1 MKRNFLRESTRSRGN
16 PSCSVAAVE
25 PEFPINI
32 GYLAR
37 AMANYGMQRLYIVS
51 AHRLKKEES
60 IVAGT
65 FASHGSNIIEDVK
78 YVRSVSKLKERYQLL
93 IGTTAIV
100 GKRKSNITRKALSP
114 EECAKEISTGKVTPD
129 NMCFLFG
136 RDTTGLTN
144 QELEQCDYVIS
155 IRTGSEYNTLNISHA
170 ASLIFYIFS
179 RHNLHV
185 RENKKISTRRERER
199 VIGLFEELAEISD
212 FQKFKRGRLRE
223 TLNRLLNRSMPSLR
237 ELYLL
242 MGLASKANGKIRS
255 LKSNRPHTH

>member
-1 MKRNFLRESTRSRGN
+1 MKRNFLRESTHSRGN
-16 PSCSVAAVE
+16 LSCSVAAVE

-37 AMANYGMQRLYIVS
+37 AMANFGMQRLYIVS
-51 AHRLKKEES
+51 AHRLKKEDS

-65 FASHGSNIIEDVK
+65 FASHGSNIIEEVK

-114 EECAKEISTGKVTPD
+114 EECAKEISTGNVTTD
-129 NMCFLFG
+129 KMCFLFG

-179 RHNLHV
+179 RHRLQV
-185 RENKKISTRRERER
+185 RENKEMSTRRERER

-223 TLNRLLNRSMPSLR
+223 TLNRLLNRSMPSMR

-242 MGLASKANGKIRS
+242 MGLASKTKGKIRS